1 MCSLFTM
8 GKANKHHKIWTK
20 RRSLVKES
28 FLLTFILSKIYN
40 MVVICNHK
48 IIYATLRYHAKLYIQ
63 INMMALFIATINVTL
78 RSIFSSFQTWKSLA
92 YLNITMILNH
102 KLCQDIDIDI
112 MIEQMQWKKL
122 TQLNSLAKEICSWSK
137 FLHNYIER
145 MQLVHILIEVVK
157 NVRIY
162 RT

>member
-1 MCSLFTM
+1 
-8 GKANKHHKIWTK
+8 
-20 RRSLVKES
+20 
-28 FLLTFILSKIYN
+28 
-40 MVVICNHK
+40 
-48 IIYATLRYHAKLYIQ
+48 
-63 INMMALFIATINVTL
+63 
-78 RSIFSSFQTWKSLA
+78 
-92 YLNITMILNH
+92 
-102 KLCQDIDIDI
+102 